1 MAHPSE
7 NTILAFVEGRLA
19 ATEAGML
26 DDHID
31 ACEPCRLLVIAAAQA
46 SLGTGSDAGE
56 ATPPPTFDD
65 AAPLSHGARLG
76 RYTIADVLG
85 RGGMGIVYAAHDP
98 TLDRKVA
105 LKVLRAE
112 VTARVGADIASA
124 RLLREARIA
133 ARLSHPNVV
142 TIYDVDSHGGQ
153 IFIAMEYIDGQP
165 LSVWLEEG
173 PHPARE
179 ILERFTQ
186 AGRGLVA
193 AHGAGL
199 VHRDFKPANVLI
211 GKDGRVRVSDF
222 GLAGWTGED
231 ASGKAAAEGA
241 AAPVLTRT
249 GALLGTP
256 LYMAPEQH
264 RGERAGPQADQFSFA
279 VALYE
284 ALYRRSAF
292 EGKTLEE
299 LSASKARGPAEPP
312 GGGQEPARVR
322 RALLR
327 ALRPQQEE
335 RFPTMDA
342 LLQKLEVDPARTRRR
357 AAVAIL
363 AGVVV
368 AAGVFVPA
376 WIAREQ
382 QRVCR
387 GAEAKLTGVWDE
399 GRRAAVR
406 DAFTTSKE
414 PFASVALT
422 QVERV
427 LDAQAAGWV
436 AGHVDA
442 CEATRVRGEQAESV
456 LALRMACLDLRAK
469 ELKALVD
476 IFSEADGATVGRAVQ
491 AVNAMTPVRA
501 CADVAALSGP
511 RPPPDDPA
519 LRARFDAT
527 RGELARGKALYDAAK
542 YPPARALADQVV
554 AEAKAI
560 AHQPLLADALDLLG
574 RVQQSQG
581 AHAEAEATFLA
592 SIRAAE
598 AGHHDW
604 QAANGLTSLVFLA
617 GHPLGRPAD
626 AHRWAELAAG
636 AIARLGGDAEFEA
649 ALAGNEATV
658 YLEEGKLDR
667 ALEAAS
673 QAVSLEQRLHGDEH
687 LHTAKAKTNLGAALV
702 ALGRHTEA
710 RSHYQGA
717 LATFEGMLGP
727 DHPACATV
735 LNNSV
740 EVHARLNDLPA
751 ARAAAE
757 RALSIRERALGPEH
771 IALATTLLNLA
782 EVMMKERAFADARAR
797 LGRVVAIY
805 EKAVGP
811 THVYLAE
818 PLENLGELHM
828 ETGEPAEAIPLL
840 ERALSLRASGA
851 EGPYKDASTRF
862 LLARALTAAGSDRAR
877 AKKLAEEARAA
888 YAAGGEAWA
897 VPKAEIVAWLSQR

>member
-1 MAHPSE
+1 MEHPSE
-7 NTILAFVEGRLA
+7 NTILAFVEGRLVA
-19 ATEAGML
+19 AEAGKL

-31 ACEPCRLLVIAAAQA
+31 ACEPCRLLVIAAARA
-46 SLGTGSDAGE
+46 SITPGSDAEE
-56 ATPPPTFDD
+56 ASPPPAFND
-65 AAPLSHGARLG
+65 AAPLERGAQLD
-76 RYTIADVLG
+76 RYTLADVLG

-98 TLDRKVA
+98 ALDRKVA

-153 IFIAMEYIDGQP
+153 IFIAMEYVDGQP
-165 LSVWLEEG
+165 LSAWLEEG

-193 AHGAGL
+193 AHAAGL
-199 VHRDFKPANVLI
+199 VHRDFKPANVLL
-211 GKDGRVRVSDF
+211 GKDGRARVSDF

-231 ASGKAAAEGA
+231 ASGKATAEGTA
-241 AAPVLTRT
+241 TPLTRT

-256 LYMAPEQH
+256 LYMSPEQH
-264 RGERAGPQADQFSFA
+264 RGERAGPRADQFSFA

-292 EGKTLEE
+292 EGKTLDE
-299 LSASKARGPAEPP
+299 LAASKARGPAEPP
-312 GGGQEPARVR
+312 SGGEVPEHVR
-322 RALLR
+322 RVLLR

-335 RFPTMDA
+335 RFPSMEA
-342 LLQKLEVDPARTRRR
+342 LLQQLEADPARTRRR
-357 AAVAIL
+357 AAVAVL
-363 AGVVV
+363 AGVLLT
-368 AAGVFVPA
+368 AGLLVPA
-376 WIAREQ
+376 WIVREQ

-387 GAEAKLTGVWDE
+387 GAEEKLAGVWDDA
-399 GRRAAVR
+399 RRAAVR
-406 DAFTTSKE
+406 DAFGASKE
-414 PFASVALT
+414 PFAPVALG
-422 QVERV
+422 QVERA
-427 LDAQAAGWV
+427 LDAQAAAWV

-491 AVNAMTPVRA
+491 AVNAMTPVRT

-511 RPPPDDPA
+511 LPPPDDPA
-519 LRARFDAT
+519 LRARIDHT
-527 RGELARGKALYDAAK
+527 RGQLARGKALYDAAK
-542 YPPARALADQVV
+542 YAPVRALADEVV

-574 RVQQSQG
+574 KVQQSQG

-598 AGHHDW
+598 AGRHDW

-636 AIARLGGDAEFEA
+636 AIARLGGDVEFEA

-658 YLEEGKLDR
+658 YVEEGKLDR

-673 QAVSLEQRLHGDEH
+673 RAHSLEQRLHGDEH
-687 LHTAKAKTNLGAALV
+687 LHTAKVKTNLGAALV
-702 ALGRHTEA
+702 ALGRHAEA
-710 RSHYQGA
+710 RGHYQSA

-740 EVHARLNDLPA
+740 EVHVRLNDLPA

-771 IALATTLLNLA
+771 PALATTLLNLA
-782 EVMMKERAFADARAR
+782 EVRMMERAFADARPR
-797 LGRVVAIY
+797 LTRVVAIY
-805 EKAVGP
+805 EKAFGP
-811 THVYLAE
+811 THPNLAE
-818 PLENLGELHM
+818 PLEKLGELHM
-828 ETGEPAEAIPLL
+828 ATGEPTAAIPLI

-851 EGPYKDASTRF
+851 EGPYKDASTRL
-862 LLARALTAAGSDRAR
+862 LLARALVAAGSDRAR
-877 AKKLAEEARAA
+877 AKKLAEEARAT

-897 VPKAEIVAWLSQR
+897 APTAEIVAWLAQR

>member
-1 MAHPSE
+1 MEHPSE
-7 NTILAFVEGRLA
+7 NTILAFVEGRLVA
-19 ATEAGML
+19 AEAGRL

-31 ACEPCRLLVIAAAQA
+31 ACEPCRLLVIAAARA
-46 SLGTGSDAGE
+46 SLTPGSDAEE
-56 ATPPPTFDD
+56 ASPPPAFDD
-65 AAPLSHGARLG
+65 AAPLERGAQLD

-153 IFIAMEYIDGQP
+153 IFIAMEYVDGQP
-165 LSVWLEEG
+165 LSAWLEEG
-173 PHPARE
+173 PHPTRE

-199 VHRDFKPANVLI
+199 VHRDFKPANVLL

-231 ASGKAAAEGA
+231 ASGKATAEGA
-241 AAPVLTRT
+241 GTALTRT

-256 LYMAPEQH
+256 LYMSPEQH
-264 RGERAGPQADQFSFA
+264 HGERAGPRADQFSFA

-292 EGKTLEE
+292 EGKTLDE
-299 LSASKARGPAEPP
+299 LAASKARGPAEPP
-312 GGGQEPARVR
+312 GGGEVPEHVR

-335 RFPTMDA
+335 RFPSMEA
-342 LLQKLEVDPARTRRR
+342 LLQKLEADPARTRRR
-357 AAVAIL
+357 AAVAVL
-363 AGVVV
+363 AGVLV
-368 AAGVFVPA
+368 AAGLVVPA
-376 WIAREQ
+376 WVVREQ

-387 GAEAKLTGVWDE
+387 GAEVKLSGVWDDA
-399 GRRAAVR
+399 RRAAVR
-406 DAFTTSKE
+406 DAFGASKE
-414 PFASVALT
+414 PFAAVALG
-422 QVERV
+422 QVERA
-427 LDAQAAGWV
+427 LDAQAAAWV

-476 IFSEADGATVGRAVQ
+476 IFSEADSATVGRAVQ
-491 AVNAMTPVRA
+491 AVNAMTPVRT

-511 RPPPDDPA
+511 LPPPDDPA
-519 LRARFDAT
+519 LRARIDTT
-527 RGELARGKALYDAAK
+527 RGQLARGKALYDAAK
-542 YPPARALADQVV
+542 YPTARALADEVV

-574 RVQQSQG
+574 KLQQSQG

-598 AGHHDW
+598 AGRHDW

-658 YLEEGKLDR
+658 YVEEGKLDL
-667 ALEAAS
+667 ALDAAS
-673 QAVSLEQRLHGDEH
+673 RAHSLEQRLHGDAH
-687 LHTAKAKTNLGAALV
+687 LHTAKVKTNLGAALV
-702 ALGRHTEA
+702 ALGRYAEA
-710 RSHYQGA
+710 RGHYQSA

-740 EVHARLNDLPA
+740 EVHVRLNDLPA

-757 RALSIRERALGPEH
+757 RAFSIRERALGPEH
-771 IALATTLLNLA
+771 PALATTLLNLA
-782 EVMMKERAFADARAR
+782 EVRMMERAFADARPR
-797 LGRVVAIY
+797 LMRVVAIY
-805 EKAVGP
+805 EKALGP
-811 THVYLAE
+811 THPNLAE
-818 PLENLGELHM
+818 PLEKLGELHM
-828 ETGEPAEAIPLL
+828 DTGEPTAAIPLI

-862 LLARALTAAGSDRAR
+862 LLARALVAAGSDRAR
-877 AKKLAEEARAA
+877 AKKLAEEARAT

-897 VPKAEIVAWLSQR
+897 APRAEIVAWLSQR

>member
-1 MAHPSE
+1 MEHPGE
-7 NTILAFVEGRLA
+7 NTIFAFVEGRLA
-19 ATEAGML
+19 AAEASQL

-31 ACEPCRLLVIAAAQA
+31 ACETCRSLVIAAARA
-46 SLGTGSDAGE
+46 SLGAGSDTEGA
-56 ATPPPTFDD
+56 APPSPFED
-65 AAPLSHGARLG
+65 AAPLSPGARLG
-76 RYTIADVLG
+76 RYTLTDVLG
-85 RGGMGIVYAAHDP
+85 RGGMGIVYSAHDP

-105 LKVLRAE
+105 LKVLRGE

-153 IFIAMEYIDGQP
+153 IFIAMEYVDGEP
-165 LSVWLEEG
+165 LSAWLEAG
-173 PHPARE
+173 PHPAGE

-222 GLAGWTGED
+222 GLAGWTSED

-241 AAPVLTRT
+241 ATLTRT

-264 RGERAGPQADQFSFA
+264 RGERAGPHADQFSFA

-292 EGKTLEE
+292 EGKTLDE

-312 GGGQEPARVR
+312 GGGEVPEHVR

-335 RFPTMDA
+335 RFPSMDA
-342 LLQKLEVDPARTRRR
+342 LLQKLAADPARTRRR
-357 AAVAIL
+357 AAVAVL
-363 AGVVV
+363 AGVLL
-368 AAGVFVPA
+368 AAGLSVPA

-387 GAEAKLTGVWDE
+387 GAEVKLTGVWDE

-406 DAFTTSKE
+406 GAFGASKE
-414 PFASVALT
+414 PFASVALG
-422 QVERV
+422 QVERA
-427 LDAQAAGWV
+427 LDAQAAAWV

-476 IFSEADGATVGRAVQ
+476 IFSEADSATVSRAVQ
-491 AVNAMTPVRA
+491 AANAMTPVRA

-511 RPPPDDPA
+511 VPPPDDPA
-519 LRARFDAT
+519 LRARIDAA
-527 RGELARGKALYDAAK
+527 RGQLARGKALYDAAK
-542 YPPARALADQVV
+542 YPATRALADEVV

-574 RVQQSQG
+574 KVQQSQG

-598 AGHHDW
+598 AGRHDW
-604 QAANGLTSLVFLA
+604 QVANGLTSLVFLA

-636 AIARLGGDAEFEA
+636 AIARLGGDVEFEA
-649 ALAGNEATV
+649 ALAGNEAPV

-673 QAVSLEQRLHGDEH
+673 HAHSLEQRLHGDAH
-687 LHTAKAKTNLGAALV
+687 LHTAKVKTNLGAALV
-702 ALGRHTEA
+702 ALGRYAEA
-710 RSHYQGA
+710 RGHYQGA

-727 DHPACATV
+727 EHTACATV
-735 LNNSV
+735 LNNLV
-740 EVHARLNDLPA
+740 EVHVRLNDLPA

-771 IALATTLLNLA
+771 IALASTLLNLA
-782 EVMMKERAFADARAR
+782 EVMMKERAFADARPR
-797 LGRVVAIY
+797 LARVVAIY
-805 EKAVGP
+805 EKTVGP
-811 THVYLAE
+811 AHLNLAE
-818 PLENLGELHM
+818 PLENLGELHL
-828 ETGEPAEAIPLL
+828 ETHEPAEAIPLL

-862 LLARALTAAGSDRAR
+862 LLARALAAAGRDRAR
-877 AKKLAEEARAA
+877 AKKLAEEAQAT

-897 VPKAEIVAWLSQR
+897 APKAEIVAWLAQR

>member
-1 MAHPSE
+1 MEHPGE
-7 NTILAFVEGRLA
+7 NTILAFVEGRLVA
-19 ATEAGML
+19 AEAGRL

-31 ACEPCRLLVIAAAQA
+31 ACEPCRLLVIAAARA
-46 SLGTGSDAGE
+46 SLTPGSDAE
-56 ATPPPTFDD
+56 DASPPPVFDD
-65 AAPLSHGARLG
+65 TAPLERGARLD

-153 IFIAMEYIDGQP
+153 IFLAMEYVDGQP
-165 LSVWLEEG
+165 LSAWLDEG
-173 PHPARE
+173 PHPTRE

-199 VHRDFKPANVLI
+199 VHRDFKPANVLL

-231 ASGKAAAEGA
+231 ASGKATAEGA
-241 AAPVLTRT
+241 GTALTRT

-256 LYMAPEQH
+256 LYMSPEQH
-264 RGERAGPQADQFSFA
+264 RGERAGPRADQFSFA

-292 EGKTLEE
+292 EGKTLDE
-299 LSASKARGPAEPP
+299 LAASKARGPAEPP
-312 GGGQEPARVR
+312 GGGEVPEHVR

-335 RFPTMDA
+335 RFPSMEA
-342 LLQKLEVDPARTRRR
+342 LLQQLDADPARTRRR
-357 AAVAIL
+357 AAVAVL
-363 AGVVV
+363 AGVLV
-368 AAGVFVPA
+368 AAGLVVPA

-387 GAEAKLTGVWDE
+387 GAEVKLSGVWDDA
-399 GRRAAVR
+399 RRAAVR
-406 DAFTTSKE
+406 DAFGASKE
-414 PFASVALT
+414 PFAPVALA
-422 QVERV
+422 QVERA
-427 LDAQAAGWV
+427 LDAQATAWV

-491 AVNAMTPVRA
+491 AVNAMTPVRT

-511 RPPPDDPA
+511 LPPPDDPA
-519 LRARFDAT
+519 MRARIDAA
-527 RGELARGKALYDAAK
+527 RGQLARGKALYDAAK
-542 YPPARALADQVV
+542 FPTARALADEVV
-554 AEAKAI
+554 VEAKAI

-574 RVQQSQG
+574 KLQQSQG
-581 AHAEAEATFLA
+581 AHAEAEATYLA

-598 AGHHDW
+598 AGRHDW

-658 YLEEGKLDR
+658 YVEEGKLDR

-673 QAVSLEQRLHGDEH
+673 RAHTLEQRLHGDAH
-687 LHTAKAKTNLGAALV
+687 LHTAKVKTNLGAALV
-702 ALGRHTEA
+702 ALGRYAEA
-710 RSHYQGA
+710 RGHYQGA

-740 EVHARLNDLPA
+740 EVHVRLNDLPA

-771 IALATTLLNLA
+771 PALATTLLNLA
-782 EVMMKERAFADARAR
+782 EVRMMERAFADALPR
-797 LGRVVAIY
+797 LTRVVAIY
-805 EKAVGP
+805 EKALGP
-811 THVYLAE
+811 THPNLAE
-818 PLENLGELHM
+818 PLEKLGELHM
-828 ETGEPAEAIPLL
+828 DTGEPTTAIPLI
-840 ERALSLRASGA
+840 ERALALRASGA

-862 LLARALTAAGSDRAR
+862 LLARALVAAGSDHAR
-877 AKKLAEEARAA
+877 AKKLAEEARVT

-897 VPKAEIVAWLSQR
+897 APRADIVAWLAQR